1 MAKDK
6 LDSPIS
12 KNEGADW
19 FATEIGR
26 GEKQAQTGEPVN
38 PRAAAALKDNAQ
50 QVANDK
56 KKQKQKPKAKRV
68 NKGFQVEESRARA
81 WDILVA
87 KLKSDPA
94 NKKTGPELID
104 EAIDY
109 LVKKYNS

>member
-1 MAKDK
+1 MAKNK
-6 LDSPIS
+6 LDIPTSQ
-12 KNEGADW
+12 NEGADW

-26 GEKQAQTGEPVN
+26 GEQQAQTGEPVN
-38 PRAAAALKDNAQ
+38 PKAAATRKDSLK

-56 KKQKQKPKAKRV
+56 EKQKPKIKRV
-68 NKGFQVEESRARA
+68 NKGFQVEEGRARA

-109 LVKKYNS
+109 LLDKYSS